1 LPQPIRRAHTARQF
15 SRIGSRAG
23 LEAALSLRKVKLNK
37 RKRSA
42 MSLRSDAYIDG
53 KWRSGA
59 KRFPVFN
66 PATQEPIAEVPDLGA
81 AETEEAITAAHRA
94 FPAWAAKSAKERAGV
109 MRAWYDLMMADID
122 RLAALITLEGGKP
135 LAEAKGEAAYGAS
148 FIEWFGEE
156 AKRAYGRSI
165 PTTTPTRRYVTIKQ
179 PIGVCAAITPWN
191 FPMAMITRKAGPAL
205 AAGNT
210 IVLKPPSQTP
220 LTALALAELA
230 ERAGIPAGV
239 FNVVTTHD
247 HTSEVG
253 RVLCESELVRKFS
266 FTGSTAVGKK
276 LGAMCVG
283 STVKRVSLELGGNS
297 PLIVFADAD
306 LDQAVR
312 GTIASKFRN
321 AGQTCVCAN
330 RILVEDAIYD
340 AFSKELAEAVAKLKV
355 GPGDQTGVE
364 IGPLIDAKA
373 IEKVEQMVAEALAAG
388 ASAITGGEKHA
399 AGAQFY
405 TPTVLADVTRDMRVN
420 TEEIFGPVAPLTRFK
435 SEDEAVAIANDTPFG
450 LASYF
455 FTKDVNRAWRVA
467 ERIESGMVSI
477 NDGIFSNEVIPF
489 GGWKES
495 GLGRE
500 GGVEGLEEYL
510 ETKFL
515 NFGGFA

>member
-1 LPQPIRRAHTARQF
+1 MTPDTRHPTPI
-15 SRIGSRAG
+15 
-23 LEAALSLRKVKLNK
+23 
-37 RKRSA
+37 
-42 MSLRSDAYIDG
+42 RSDAYIDG
-53 KWRSGA
+53 TWRGGA
-59 KRFPVFN
+59 KRFQVFN
-66 PATQEPIAEVPDLGA
+66 PATQEPVAEVPDLGA
-81 AETEEAITAAHRA
+81 AETEEAVLAAHRA

-109 MRAWYDLMMADID
+109 LRAWYDLMMADID

-148 FIEWFGEE
+148 FIEWFAEE
-156 AKRAYGRSI
+156 AKRAYGRTI

-239 FNVVTTHD
+239 FNVVTTRD
-247 HTSEVG
+247 HTSDVG
-253 RVLCESELVRKFS
+253 RVLCESDLVRKFS
-266 FTGSTAVGKK
+266 FTGSTTVGKK

-283 STVKRVSLELGGNS
+283 SNVKRVSLELGGNA
-297 PLIVFADAD
+297 PLLVFADAD
-306 LDQAVR
+306 LDLAVK

-340 AFSKELAEAVAKLKV
+340 AFSAKLADAVSKLKV
-355 GPGDQTGVE
+355 GPGDQSGIE
-364 IGPLIDAKA
+364 IGPLIDGKA
-373 IEKVEQMVAEALAAG
+373 IEKVEQMVAEALASG
-388 ASAITGGEKHA
+388 ASAITGGKKHA

-405 TPTVLADVTRDMRVN
+405 TPTVLANVTRDMRVN
-420 TEEIFGPVAPLTRFK
+420 TEEIFGPVAPLIRFK
-435 SEDEAVAIANDTPFG
+435 TEDEAVSIANDTPFG

-455 FTKDVNRAWRVA
+455 FTRDVNRAWRVA

-510 ETKFL
+510 ETKFV